1 MKAAIVSL
9 MILVISGCTTHL
21 TDISVMSNKN
31 VNLNKVDVD
40 KMPHVKNVTGKDST
54 FVFLFVPFGYPHIK
68 TALNDALQKGDGD
81 MIVDASL
88 YAKSWWFIIGQKSIE
103 IQGTVV
109 KTRENN

>member
-1 MKAAIVSL
+1 MRAIIVSL
-9 MILVISGCTTHL
+9 MIMAISACTAHL
-21 TDISVMSNKN
+21 TDMSVISNKN

-40 KMPHVKNVTGKDST
+40 KMPHVKHVTGRDSN
-54 FVFLFVPFGYPHIK
+54 FVFLFIPFGYPQIK

-81 MIVDASL
+81 LMVDASL
-88 YAKSWWFIIGQKSIE
+88 YAKSWWFLIGQDTIE